1 ADAKGDAK
9 GQDDLRYPHAWTY
22 RDWVIDAFNA
32 DLPYDRFIIAQI
44 AGDYLTSIIEK
55 QAKDKKQAAPETRT
69 MLAAQG
75 FLTLGNQFNG
85 RRDDIIGDQIDVTCK
100 AFLGLTVA
108 CARCHD
114 HKFDP
119 IPTKDYYSLYGVF
132 ANSLQPADLPT
143 VETKP

>member
-1 ADAKGDAK
+1 VAGAMA
-9 GQDDLRYPHAWTY
+9 AA
-22 RDWVIDAFNA
+22 V
-32 DLPYDRFIIAQI
+32 DLPEVEGADPR
-44 AGDYLTSIIEK
+44 LL
-55 QAKDKKQAAPETRT
+55 ETRP

-85 RRDDIIGDQIDVTCK
+85 RRDDIIADQIDVTTK

-132 ANSLQPADLPT
+132 ANSVQPAALPT
-143 VETKP
+143 LQAKPAPGADHLDYLEKADALGRRAAALKAEQEQFRL